1 MHSESVRQSILY
13 KHQIFYYLL
22 SEQIKYSEQE
32 LVALLK
38 QRSDHAFSYLYD
50 NYSGALF
57 AVIINIVPD
66 RDLASDVLQ
75 EVYVN
80 IFRKIDSYN
89 ETKSRIYTWMLNSA
103 RNEAID
109 TIRSKGYRNSQQNR
123 EVTEAVYEQAGSV
136 SQNIDKIGLRKLLER
151 IKPEYRELID
161 LSYFKGLTQE
171 EISKMQGIPLGTVKT
186 RLRAALSQL
195 RGLIGN
201 AAVLALCIQLLDT

>member
-1 MHSESVRQSILY
+1 MAEL
-13 KHQIFYYLL
+13 K
-22 SEQIKYSEQE
+22 KYSEQE
-32 LVALLK
+32 LVSLLK

-57 AVIINIVPD
+57 AVILNIVPD
-66 RDLASDVLQ
+66 RDLAADVLQ

-80 IFRKIDSYN
+80 VFRKIDSYDQS
-89 ETKSRIYTWMLNSA
+89 KSRIYTWMLNIA
-103 RNEAID
+103 RNQSID
-109 TIRSKGYRNSQQNR
+109 TVRSKGYRNSKQNH

-136 SQNIDKIGLRKLLER
+136 TQNIDRIGLGKLLEK

-171 EISKMQGIPLGTVKT
+171 EISKIQGIPLGTVKT
-186 RLRAALSQL
+186 RLRAALMQL

-201 AAVLALCIQLLDT
+201 AAILVVFQHIIKVLNNN

>member
-1 MHSESVRQSILY
+1 LAETL
-13 KHQIFYYLL
+13 
-22 SEQIKYSEQE
+22 KYSEQE

-38 QRSDHAFSYLYD
+38 QRSNHAFSYLYD

-57 AVIINIVPD
+57 AVILNIVPD

-80 IFRKIDSYN
+80 IFRKIESYDA
-89 ETKSRIYTWMLNSA
+89 TKSRIYTWMLNIA

-109 TIRSKGYRNSQQNR
+109 TVRSKGYRNSQQNR
-123 EVTEAVYEQAGSV
+123 EVTEAVYESAGSV
-136 SQNIDKIGLRKLLER
+136 NQNIDQIGLRKLLEN

-161 LSYFKGLTQE
+161 LSYFKGLTQD
-171 EISKMQGIPLGTVKT
+171 EISKLQGIPLGTVKT

-201 AAVLALCIQLLDT
+201 TAVLAVYLHLIETINNN